1 MSCDVAYLE
10 RLSEHRRREQFS
22 YIDASGVRRIPNA
35 FATILPMNT
44 QVDHEREFRY
54 SFLRHTRER
63 PQEVYSECVE
73 LYKGS
78 AVKPE
83 WVDVDEGITK
93 YATAE
98 RSLNRQIVLEE
109 DEYTAALSHIIAR
122 DFFPS
127 LHHLDATNDWLTAVE
142 SGDETRIQNT
152 VRRLEDLG
160 ATPYTGATPRY
171 RPGDVEDTPRP
182 AKRARLERDEQ
193 ARGLHLSLDEFQAR
207 FTSEDNSSFTRI
219 LDDENEKRREAHGWA
234 FEAQRKAVKA
244 IEDGYRK
251 RQLLLEG
258 RATEADKVEGAGVRG
273 KLRVEYPDATVR
285 GLIEGKKDDEGAG
298 DEGEDTKE
306 DKDGEASE
314 QEQAL
319 AMVLAKYGE
328 SEGDH
333 DEKVLTQ
340 RKDVRD
346 PGVQAWKF
354 RARNSLMFPPD
365 ADESPYHPKPTEPKP
380 KEKVVK
386 HLNTRL
392 PEQEDGEKSLSEPPS
407 PTRSRIDAAIMGTA
421 YSSMSASESSD
432 SFNLVPNLPTPTPDQ
447 LGPARMKQLMT
458 WGTLAGTPRILS
470 SADDIEEPSTPFR
483 IAEPTPREVISRKLS
498 QSASKSLRERD
509 GIMRGVKKE
518 GMPPPSW
525 TTRREREGNLTPAA
539 RRLLDRTVGAQ
550 RRADAMERESG
561 WTGNRRDVAHM
572 RWTPTPGRG

>member
-1 MSCDVAYLE
+1 MATP
-10 RLSEHRRREQFS
+10 RQAP
-22 YIDASGVRRIPNA
+22 ASSSTALI
-35 FATILPMNT
+35 
-44 QVDHEREFRY
+44 Q
-54 SFLRHTRER
+54 
-63 PQEVYSECVE
+63 
-73 LYKGS
+73 
-78 AVKPE
+78 
-83 WVDVDEGITK
+83 TK

-127 LHHLDATNDWLTAVE
+127 LHHLDATNDWLSAVE
-142 SGDETRIQNT
+142 SGDETRIHNT

-160 ATPYTGATPRY
+160 ATPFTGATPRY

-193 ARGLHLSLDEFQAR
+193 AKGLNLSLDEFQAR

-258 RATEADKVEGAGVRG
+258 KAAEAEGIEGAGVRG
-273 KLRVEYPDATVR
+273 KLRIEYPDATVR
-285 GLIEGKKDDEGAG
+285 GLIEGKKGEGGGKEGAEEG
-298 DEGEDTKE
+298 NEGEAKE
-306 DKDGEASE
+306 KEKE
-314 QEQAL
+314 HAL
-319 AMVLAKYGE
+319 ALALARYGE

-340 RKDVRD
+340 RKDERD
-346 PGVQAWKF
+346 PGVQAWRFK
-354 RARNSLMFPPD
+354 ARNQLMFPPD
-365 ADESPYHPKPTEPKP
+365 ADESPYHPKPSEPKP
-380 KEKVVK
+380 KERVIK
-386 HLNTRL
+386 HTNTRL
-392 PEQEDGEKSLSEPPS
+392 PEQEEGEKSRSEPPS

-421 YSSMSASESSD
+421 YSNTSLSSSD

-447 LGPARMKQLMT
+447 LGPARMKELMT

-470 SADDIEEPSTPFR
+470 SDPIDEPPTPFR
-483 IAEPTPREVISRKLS
+483 IAEPTQREVISRKLS
-498 QSASKSLRERD
+498 QSASKSIRERD

-518 GMPPPSW
+518 AMPPPSW

-561 WTGNRRDVAHM
+561 WNRAKQKDIASM